1 MDLNLPKMAYGIQ
14 KEEILWKEIKS
25 KLSRMTIDKLL
36 RRTIDF
42 TILVNFENVTFV

>member
-36 RRTIDF
+36 VPSSVDWIS
-42 TILVNFENVTFV
+42 LS